1 MKHLRSLVTIV
12 CFVLSLLLS
21 TFAKTTGIGIGS
33 ILGSGPCIRN
43 PFTLV
48 MNISNHQRM
57 MVTSNQK
64 WTSANHFF
72 LGKHLE
78 SLFLLVAVLE
88 GQPVYSV
95 LREESMHI
103 SVTATPYSVTIKSPL
118 GYIWI

>member
-1 MKHLRSLVTIV
+1 
-12 CFVLSLLLS
+12 
-21 TFAKTTGIGIGS
+21 
-33 ILGSGPCIRN
+33 
-43 PFTLV
+43 
-48 MNISNHQRM
+48 

-72 LGKHLE
+72 LGKHPE

-88 GQPVYSV
+88 GQSVYSV